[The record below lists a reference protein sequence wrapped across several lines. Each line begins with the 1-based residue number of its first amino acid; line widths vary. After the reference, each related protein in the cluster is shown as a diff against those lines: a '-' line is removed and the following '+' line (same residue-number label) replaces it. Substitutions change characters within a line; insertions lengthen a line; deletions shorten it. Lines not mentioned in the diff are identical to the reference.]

1 MLAPDYPVL
10 TDRLALRPLHPAG
23 DLEAVLAYQSRA
35 DVCRYVPY
43 EPRSR
48 AEVAE
53 RLRTARSTLT
63 EEGQS
68 LLLAIVLRSTEALI
82 GDATLFW
89 HSAKHRGGEIGYVL
103 NPAYQ
108 GHGYATEASRAMLA
122 LGFDGLGLHRVIA
135 RLDSRNAASA
145 NVLRRLGMRQEAHLV
160 QNEWFKGEWTDEL
173 DFAMLATEWAQR
185 VNEAR

>member
-1 MLAPDYPVL
+1 MLAPDYPVF
-10 TDRLALRPLHPAG
+10 TDRLGLRPLHPA
-23 DLEAVLAYQSRA
+23 DDVDAVHAYQSRP

-63 EEGQS
+63 EEGQT
-68 LLLAIVLRSTEALI
+68 LWLAVVLRSTDELI
-82 GDATLFW
+82 GDVMLFW
-89 HSAKHRGGEIGYVL
+89 RSAKHRGGEIGYVL
-103 NPAYQ
+103 NPSHQ
-108 GHGYATEASRAMLA
+108 GHGYATEASRALLA

-135 RLDSRNAASA
+135 RVDSRNTASA

-173 DFAMLATEWAQR
+173 DFAVLEDEWR
-185 VNEAR
+185 LLRER